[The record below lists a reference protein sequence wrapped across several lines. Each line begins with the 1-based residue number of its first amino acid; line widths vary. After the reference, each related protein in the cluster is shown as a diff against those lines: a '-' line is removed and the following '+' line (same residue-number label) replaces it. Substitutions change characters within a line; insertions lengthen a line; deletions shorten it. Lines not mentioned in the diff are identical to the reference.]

1 MQVQVCNR
9 RRQFTTVR
17 RSYNYLCKGMLNLRK
32 EMCRPGR
39 LALVLIVSAGLV
51 FAGFV
56 PAEGDYHSR
65 VTHAAMRVNGLT
77 TASGTYMGGSGLCVN
92 CHNTDANGQSL
103 VDAQGHDVSPVND
116 WRATLMANSAKD
128 PFWKAK
134 VRHEVLETPSL
145 TNEIE
150 NTCTA
155 CHAPQGHFEFH
166 ATGQGAHYTMDL
178 MATDELGLD
187 GVACIACHSIENEGL
202 ASTFNG
208 NQPYSLN
215 KIAYGTFTEP
225 WASPMISQSG
235 FAPVFGAHMT
245 ESELC
250 AGCHSLFVETVDF
263 EGNYTGVTFFEQATY
278 HEWLNSVYP
287 DEGTECQ
294 TCHMPKIEGVKVS
307 TQPSW
312 LQPRPFGK
320 HYLVGGN
327 SFMLKLMKEN
337 ADVLGITAEDEHFD
351 AVIERTEQL
360 LQEESLLLTVWEEAV
375 IGDTAVFNVLL
386 ENLVGHKFPSG
397 YPSRLLS
404 LEFIA
409 YNALGEE
416 LFHSGGFDANYE
428 IVGRDLDWEPHHDV
442 IRQEDEVQ
450 IYEMVFADISG
461 EPTTVLER
469 AHTLLKDNRLAPRG
483 FSTTHSTY
491 DTVRV
496 GGLAESDPNF
506 NSLGG
511 NSGSGTDLVQ
521 YRVALNGQTVEDV
534 RVRAWYQ
541 SVPPRWMEEM
551 FAWDDP
557 EINAFKA
564 MYDAA
569 DQTPVLVREADLT
582 TINVRERSPLERLQ
596 VYPNPTSTGV
606 ITLAGMEQLS
616 STVDVAVFGLSGR
629 MYRDFTPQTSSVLEL
644 PHERG
649 VYMVVFRTA
658 EGALQTH
665 RVVVSD

>member
-1 MQVQVCNR
+1 
-9 RRQFTTVR
+9 
-17 RSYNYLCKGMLNLRK
+17 MLKNLRK
-32 EMCRPGR
+32 EICTPAR
-39 LALVLIVSAGLV
+39 LALVMMLGAGLV
-51 FAGFV
+51 FTAFV
-56 PAEGDYHSR
+56 PASGDYHSR
-65 VTHAAMRVNGLT
+65 ISHVAMRANGLT

-103 VDAQGHDVSPVND
+103 VDEQGNDVSPVND
-116 WRATLMANSAKD
+116 WRASIMANSAKD

-145 TNEIE
+145 SNEIE

-166 ATGQGAHYTMDL
+166 ATQQGAHYTMEL
-178 MATDELGLD
+178 MAADELGLD
-187 GVACIACHSIENEGL
+187 GVACIACHSIENDGL
-202 ASTFNG
+202 ASSFNG
-208 NQPYSLN
+208 NQPYNLN

-235 FAPVFGAHMT
+235 FAPVYGEHMT

-263 EGNYTGVTFFEQATY
+263 DGNYTGVTFFEQATY

-294 TCHMPKIEGVKVS
+294 TCHMPKIEGVQVS
-307 TQPSW
+307 TQPNW

-337 ADVLGITAEDEHFD
+337 AEALGVTAEDEHFD
-351 AVIERTEQL
+351 TVIERTEQL
-360 LQEESLLLTVWEEAV
+360 LQEESLLLAVWEETVEA
-375 IGDTAVFNVLL
+375 DTAVFNVLL
-386 ENLVGHKFPSG
+386 ENLAGHKFPSG

-409 YNALGEE
+409 YNEQGEE
-416 LFHSGGFDANYE
+416 LFHSGGFDENFE
-428 IVGRDLDWEPHHDV
+428 IIGRDLDWEPHHDV
-442 IRQEDEVQ
+442 IRHEDEVQ

-469 AHTLLKDNRLAPRG
+469 AHTLIKDNRLAPLG
-483 FSTTHSTY
+483 FSTSHPTY

-506 NSLGG
+506 NNQDG

-521 YRVALNGQTVEDV
+521 YRVALNGQTVDDV

-557 EINAFKA
+557 EINAFKD

-569 DQTPVLVREADLT
+569 DQTPVLVREADL
-582 TINVRERSPLERLQ
+582 NSVGVMDEDPLFALHC
-596 VYPNPTSTGV
+596 YPNPTVNGMV
-606 ITLAGMEQLS
+606 QLQGYENLGQTLE
-616 STVDVAVFGLSGR
+616 VAVFGLSGR
-629 MYRDFTPQTSSVLEL
+629 MVQDFRVMRDGFVQL
-644 PHERG
+644 PIERG
-649 VYMVVFRTA
+649 VYLLVIRTDA
-658 EGALQTH
+658 GAMRTL
-665 RVVVSD
+665 RVVVGG